1 MYSFRSCFVAGWVK
15 SSALAKMRH
24 DELIAE
30 LLIMRHRAET
40 CARGGVEFFHA
51 SDRLDI
57 EQLQAAGLQKP
68 SAVICLVATRP
79 ADRRDFGH
87 LAFCG

>member
-1 MYSFRSCFVAGWVK
+1 
-15 SSALAKMRH
+15 MRA
-24 DELIAE
+24 IVS
-30 LLIMRHRAET
+30 I
-40 CARGGVEFFHA
+40 
-51 SDRLDI
+51 I

-87 LAFCG
+87 LAFCQLSEKLIRPPVVRHCNLFQILRAGGGSLLQISENLLPPLRFCKFSALSS